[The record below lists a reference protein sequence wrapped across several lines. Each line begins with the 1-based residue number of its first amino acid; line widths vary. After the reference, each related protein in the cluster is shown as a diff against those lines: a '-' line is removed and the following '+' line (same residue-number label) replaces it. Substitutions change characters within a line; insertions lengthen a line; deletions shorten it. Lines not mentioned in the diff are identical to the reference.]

1 MTSSNKV
8 VICRTCNGR
17 GWYEDHAPHC
27 DGDEC
32 IECGCPVQVQ
42 CPVCQGTGMEKV
54 ND

>member
-32 IECGCPVQVQ
+32 IECGWSGPETLLV
-42 CPVCQGTGMEKV
+42 EKIIRR
-54 ND
+54 